1 MIANGHRPRVNARQA
16 LAVALGDA
24 VDGYQAAG
32 SMLSVSQAGRI
43 AVTALDAA
51 LSRIEES
58 A

>member
-1 MIANGHRPRVNARQA
+1 MIANGHQPRSNARRA
-16 LAVALGDA
+16 LVAALGDA

-51 LSRIEES
+51 LVRIAES